1 MGVTPES
8 GVSRLVGFDDVG
20 ETFVS
25 DGRVLRG
32 IYPGKAAGVRSIL
45 KTCTDHDLFKEGI
58 VSTREIDA
66 STHADL
72 GYEMMLEHARVPFVT
87 FPHEWPASMLQT
99 AAKFHVRLFQRLGE
113 QGLTLKDWH
122 PYNILFDGTE
132 PVFVDFTSIIPAAD
146 LPKQGYLEGGKAP
159 GGFGSS
165 WDEYSIALYRM
176 YKLTYEP
183 YFGLPLVMM
192 QQGRHAEARERLV
205 ATALNATESGMLRG
219 EVFAGRS
226 TARAAYELNDV
237 RLRMTLNERGPIKR
251 RFFAHLAKM
260 LDGMRVAVRGSA
272 YSSYYEDKKEAF
284 ASEPSIDWTNKQ
296 NVVHDALVR
305 FDPATVLDIGSNTG
319 WFSLLA
325 AKLGSNVVGVD
336 LDEAC
341 IDSLF
346 SAAKRE
352 RLPVLP
358 LVANLMVPPPDI
370 FAKIFANE
378 PSLSK
383 IGGEKPLY
391 PSPEKRLECE
401 MVMALAI
408 VHHLALG
415 QGHSFERIAST
426 LSGLASRHL
435 CVEFVQRDD
444 KMVVDDP
451 GFFPAMMKS
460 PESFDWYHVDGF
472 VAALKRH
479 FDEIQV
485 LPSFPSTRLM
495 LLCSKG

>member
-1 MGVTPES
+1 MGVTSEE
-8 GVSRLVGFDDVG
+8 GVSRLVGFDDIG

-32 IYPGKAAGVRSIL
+32 IYPGKAAGVRTL
-45 KTCTDHDLFKEGI
+45 LETCVEHDLFSAGI
-58 VSTREIDA
+58 IPTRETDA
-66 STHADL
+66 ATHAEL

-87 FPHEWPASMLQT
+87 FPHEWPASMLHA
-99 AAKFHVRLFQRLGE
+99 AAKFHVKLFQRLGE
-113 QGLTLKDWH
+113 HGLTLKDWH
-122 PYNILFDGTE
+122 PNNILFDGTE
-132 PVFVDFTSIIPAAD
+132 PVFVDFTSIIPATD
-146 LPKQGYLEGGKAP
+146 LPKQGYLAGGKAP
-159 GGFGSS
+159 GGFGS

-219 EVFAGRS
+219 EVFAGR
-226 TARAAYELNDV
+226 TASRAAYELNDL
-237 RLRMTLNERGPIKR
+237 RLRMTLNERGPVKT
-251 RFFAHLAKM
+251 RFFTHLSRM
-260 LDGMRVAVRGSA
+260 LDGMKVAVKGSA

-305 FDPATVLDIGSNTG
+305 FEPATVLDIGSNTG

-325 AKLGSNVVGVD
+325 AKLGSKVVGVD

-341 IDSLF
+341 IDALF
-346 SAAKRE
+346 AAAKRE
-352 RLPVLP
+352 KLSVVP

-370 FAKIFANE
+370 FAKTFEHE

-383 IGGEKPLY
+383 IGGDKPLY
-391 PSPEKRLECE
+391 PSPEKRLQCE

-415 QGHSFERIAST
+415 QGHSFERIAAT
-426 LSGLASRHL
+426 LSGLASKYL

-451 GFFPAMMKS
+451 GFFPAMTKS
-460 PESFDWYHVDGF
+460 PSSFDWYHVDGF

-479 FDEIQV
+479 FDEIEV
-485 LPSFPSTRLM
+485 LPSYPSTRLM
-495 LLCSKG
+495 LLCSKS

>member
-1 MGVTPES
+1 MGVTTE
-8 GVSRLVGFDDVG
+8 GGLSRLVGFDDIG
-20 ETFVS
+20 ETFES

-32 IYPGKAAGVRSIL
+32 IYSGKAAGVRNVL
-45 KTCTDHDLFKEGI
+45 QTCIAHDLFKHGI
-58 VSTREIDA
+58 VATREVDA
-66 STHADL
+66 SLHPEL

-87 FPHEWPASMLQT
+87 FPHEWPASMLHS
-99 AAKFHVRLFQRLGE
+99 AAKLHLQLFQKLGKH
-113 QGLTLKDWH
+113 GLTLKDWH

-146 LPKQGYLEGGKAP
+146 LPTQGYLADATAP
-159 GGFGSS
+159 SGFGS
-165 WDEYSIALYRM
+165 WDEYSVALYRM
-176 YKLTYEP
+176 YRLTYEP
-183 YFGLPLVMM
+183 YFGLPLAMM

-205 ATALNATESGMLRG
+205 VTALNATDSGMLRG
-219 EVFAGRS
+219 EVFAGR
-226 TARAAYELNDV
+226 TMARARYELNDL
-237 RLRMTLNERGPIKR
+237 RLKMALNEKGPVKA
-251 RFFAHLAKM
+251 RFFALLSKM
-260 LDGMRVAVRGSA
+260 IDGMHVAVRGSA

-305 FDPATVLDIGSNTG
+305 FDPATVLDIGCNTG

-325 AKLGSNVVGVD
+325 AKLGGNVVGVD

-346 SAAKRE
+346 AAAKRE

-358 LVANLMVPPPDI
+358 LVANLMAPPPDI
-370 FAKIFANE
+370 FAKTFENE

-383 IGGEKPLY
+383 IGGDKPLY

-426 LSGLASRHL
+426 LSGLASRYL

-451 GFFPAMMKS
+451 GFFPAMVKS
-460 PESFDWYHVDGF
+460 PDSFGWYHVDGF
-472 VAALKRH
+472 VAALRRH

-485 LPSFPSTRLM
+485 LPSHPSTRLM
-495 LLCSKG
+495 LLCSKS

>member
-1 MGVTPES
+1 MGVTAE
-8 GVSRLVGFDDVG
+8 GGISRLVGFDDIG

-32 IYPGKAAGVRSIL
+32 IYPGKAIGVRGVL
-45 KTCTDHDLFKEGI
+45 QTCIAHDLFKDGI
-58 VSTREIDA
+58 IATREIDA
-66 STHADL
+66 NTHADL

-87 FPHEWPASMLQT
+87 FPHEWAASMLHS
-99 AAKFHVRLFQRLGE
+99 AAKLHLKLFQKLGE
-113 QGLTLKDWH
+113 HGLTLKDWH

-146 LPKQGYLEGGKAP
+146 LPKQGYLSDAKAP
-159 GGFGSS
+159 KGFGS
-165 WDEYSIALYRM
+165 WDEYSVALYRM
-176 YKLTYEP
+176 YRLTYEP
-183 YFGLPLVMM
+183 YFGLPLAMM
-192 QQGRHAEARERLV
+192 QQGRHAEAREKLV
-205 ATALNATESGMLRG
+205 KTALNATDSGMLRG
-219 EVFAGRS
+219 EVFAGR
-226 TARAAYELNDV
+226 TMARVRYELNDL
-237 RLRMTLNERGPIKR
+237 RLKMALSEKGPNKKK
-251 RFFAHLAKM
+251 FFALLSKM
-260 LDGMRVAVRGSA
+260 LDGMHVAVRGSA

-325 AKLGSNVVGVD
+325 AKLGGNVVGVD

-346 SAAKRE
+346 AAAKRE

-358 LVANLMVPPPDI
+358 LVANLMAPPPDI
-370 FAKIFANE
+370 FAKTFENE

-383 IGGEKPLY
+383 IGGDKPLY

-426 LSGLASRHL
+426 LSGLASRYL

-451 GFFPAMMKS
+451 GFFPAMMKQ
-460 PESFDWYHVDGF
+460 PRAFDWYHVDGF
-472 VAALKRH
+472 VAALRRH
-479 FDEIQV
+479 FDEVQV
-485 LPSFPSTRLM
+485 LPSYPSTRLM
-495 LLCSKG
+495 LLCSKS

>member
-1 MGVTPES
+1 MGVTAGD

-32 IYPGKAAGVRSIL
+32 IYPGKSAGVRSVL
-45 KTCTDHDLFKEGI
+45 KTCIEHDLFRDGI
-58 VSTREIDA
+58 VATREVQENL
-66 STHADL
+66 HAGL

-87 FPHEWPASMLQT
+87 FPHEWPASMLHA
-99 AAKFHVRLFQRLGE
+99 AAKFHLSLFQRLGE
-113 QGLTLKDWH
+113 KGLTFKDWH
-122 PYNILFDGTE
+122 PYNILFDGTG
-132 PVFVDFTSIIPAAD
+132 PVFVDFTSIIPATE
-146 LPKQGYLEGGKAP
+146 LPKQGYLAGATAP
-159 GGFGSS
+159 GGFGKS
-165 WDEYSIALYRM
+165 WDEYSVALYQM
-176 YKLTYEP
+176 YRLTFEP
-183 YFGLPLVMM
+183 YFGLPLLMM

-205 ATALNATESGMLRG
+205 ATALNATDSGMLRG
-219 EVFAGRS
+219 EVFSGRS
-226 TARAAYELNDV
+226 AGRAAYELYDL
-237 RLRMTLNERGPIKR
+237 RLRMTLNERGPVKR
-251 RFFAHLAKM
+251 RFFAFLSKM
-260 LDGMRVAVRGSA
+260 LDGMQVAVRGSA

-284 ASEPSIDWTNKQ
+284 ASEPSPDWTNKQ

-305 FDPATVLDIGSNTG
+305 FDPETVLDIGSNTG

-346 SAAKRE
+346 AAAERE
-352 RLPVLP
+352 RLAVLP
-358 LVANLMVPPPDI
+358 LVANLMAPPPDL
-370 FAKIFANE
+370 FAKNFEHE
-378 PSLSK
+378 PSLSR
-383 IGGEKPLY
+383 IGGDKPLY
-391 PSPEKRLECE
+391 PSPEKRLACE
-401 MVMALAI
+401 MVMALAV

-415 QGHSFERIAST
+415 QGHSFDRIAST
-426 LSGLASRHL
+426 LSGLATRYL

-451 GFFPAMMKS
+451 GFFPALTKS
-460 PESFDWYHVDGF
+460 PGSFDWYNVDGF

-495 LLCSKG
+495 LICSKA

>member
-1 MGVTPES
+1 MGVTTED
-8 GVSRLVGFDDVG
+8 GVSRLVGFDDIG

-25 DGRVLRG
+25 GGRVLRG
-32 IYPGKAAGVRSIL
+32 IYPGKAAGVRSVL
-45 KTCTDHDLFKEGI
+45 KTCTEHDLFRQGI
-58 VSTREIDA
+58 VATREVDA
-66 STHADL
+66 SLHAEL

-87 FPHEWPASMLQT
+87 FPHEWAASMLHA
-99 AAKFHVRLFQRLGE
+99 AAKFHLKLFQSLAE

-132 PVFVDFTSIIPAAD
+132 PVFVDFTSIIPATE
-146 LPKQGYLEGGKAP
+146 LPRQGYLAGAKAP

-165 WDEYSIALYRM
+165 WDEYSKALYLM
-176 YKLTYEP
+176 YRLTYEP
-183 YFGLPLVMM
+183 YFGLPLLMM

-205 ATALNATESGMLRG
+205 ATALNATDSGLLRG

-226 TARAAYELNDV
+226 IARAAYELTDL
-237 RLRMTLNERGPIKR
+237 RLRLALNERGPVKR
-251 RFFAHLAKM
+251 RFFAMLSKI
-260 LDGMRVAVRGSA
+260 LDGMHVAVRGSA

-305 FDPATVLDIGSNTG
+305 FDPSTVLDIGSNTG

-346 SAAKRE
+346 AAAKRE

-358 LVANLMVPPPDI
+358 LVANLMAPPPDI
-370 FAKIFANE
+370 FASTFENE

-391 PSPEKRLECE
+391 PSPEKRLQCE

-415 QGHSFERIAST
+415 QGHSFDRIAST
-426 LSGLASRHL
+426 LSGLASRYL

-451 GFFPAMMKS
+451 GFFPAMVKA
-460 PESFDWYHVDGF
+460 PGSFDWYTVDGF
-472 VAALKRH
+472 VAALQRH
-479 FDEIQV
+479 FDEVQV

-495 LLCSKG
+495 LLCSKS

>member
-1 MGVTPES
+1 MGVTTED
-8 GVSRLVGFDDVG
+8 GVSRLVGFDDIG

-32 IYPGKAAGVRSIL
+32 IYRGKATGVRGVLQACIA
-45 KTCTDHDLFKEGI
+45 HDLFRDGI
-58 VSTREIDA
+58 IATREVDA
-66 STHADL
+66 NVHAEL

-87 FPHEWPASMLQT
+87 FPHEWPASMLHS
-99 AAKFHVRLFQRLGE
+99 AAKLHLRLFQKLGE
-113 QGLTLKDWH
+113 HGLTLKDWH

-132 PVFVDFTSIIPAAD
+132 PVFVDFTSIIPAAE
-146 LPKQGYLEGGKAP
+146 LPKQGYLADAQAP
-159 GGFGSS
+159 GGFGS
-165 WDEYSIALYRM
+165 WDEYSVALYRM
-176 YKLTYEP
+176 YCLTYEP
-183 YFGLPLVMM
+183 YFGLPLAMM
-192 QQGRHAEARERLV
+192 QQGRHAEAREKLV
-205 ATALNATESGMLRG
+205 ATALNATDSGMLRG
-219 EVFAGRS
+219 EVFAGQ
-226 TARAAYELNDV
+226 TIARARYELNDL
-237 RLRMTLNERGPIKR
+237 RLRMALNEKGPVKTK
-251 RFFAHLAKM
+251 FFALLSKM
-260 LDGMRVAVRGSA
+260 LDGMHVAVRGSA

-346 SAAKRE
+346 AAARRE
-352 RLPVLP
+352 RLPVMP
-358 LVANLMVPPPDI
+358 LVANLIAPPPDI
-370 FAKIFANE
+370 FAKTFENE

-426 LSGLASRHL
+426 LSGLASRYL

-451 GFFPAMMKS
+451 GFFPAMVKS
-460 PESFDWYHVDGF
+460 PGSFGWYTVDGF
-472 VAALKRH
+472 VAALRRH

-485 LPSFPSTRLM
+485 LPSYPSTRLM
-495 LLCSKG
+495 LLCSRF

>member
-1 MGVTPES
+1 MGVTSE
-8 GVSRLVGFDDVG
+8 GVSRLVGFDDIG

-32 IYPGKAAGVRSIL
+32 IYPGKSAVVRSVL
-45 KTCTDHDLFKEGI
+45 EKCVEQDLFSAGI
-58 VSTREIDA
+58 VATREVDA
-66 STHADL
+66 TTHAEL

-87 FPHEWPASMLQT
+87 FPHEWPASMLHA
-99 AAKFHVRLFQRLGE
+99 AAKFHLKLFQKLGE
-113 QGLTLKDWH
+113 HGLTLKDWH

-132 PVFVDFTSIIPAAD
+132 PVFVDFTSIIPATD
-146 LPKQGYLEGGKAP
+146 LPKQAYLAGEKAP
-159 GGFGSS
+159 GGFGK

-192 QQGRHAEARERLV
+192 QQGRHAEAREKLV
-205 ATALNATESGMLRG
+205 KTALNATESGMLRG

-226 TARAAYELNDV
+226 AARAAYELNDL
-237 RLRMTLNERGPIKR
+237 RLRMTLNERGPIKT
-251 RFFAHLAKM
+251 RFFAHLSRM
-260 LDGMRVAVRGSA
+260 LDGMRVAVKGSA

-305 FDPATVLDIGSNTG
+305 FDPSTVLDIGSNTG

-325 AKLGSNVVGVD
+325 AKLGSKVVGVD

-341 IDSLF
+341 IDALF
-346 SAAKRE
+346 AAAHRE
-352 RLPVLP
+352 KLSVVP

-370 FAKIFANE
+370 FAKTFEHE

-383 IGGEKPLY
+383 IGGDKPLY
-391 PSPEKRLECE
+391 PSPEKRLQCE

-426 LSGLASRHL
+426 LSGLASKHL

-451 GFFPAMMKS
+451 GFFPAMTRS
-460 PESFDWYHVDGF
+460 PASFDWYHVDGF
-472 VAALKRH
+472 VSALKRH

-495 LLCSKG
+495 LLCSKS